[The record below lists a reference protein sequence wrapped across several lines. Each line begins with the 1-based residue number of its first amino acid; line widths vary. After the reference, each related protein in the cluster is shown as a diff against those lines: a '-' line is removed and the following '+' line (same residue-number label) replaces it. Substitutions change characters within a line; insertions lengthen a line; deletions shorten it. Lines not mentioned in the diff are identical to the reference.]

1 MESKR
6 KSLEWAIDELEKQKG
21 IISSKLEIANKREQT
36 SSIIAEVNAQKD
48 ALLKKITTLEEGLKT
63 TTELVADPLIKLE
76 EELDC
81 VTDKLEIAKDRL
93 VSLEQEQY
101 LEELGK
107 KLNGEFIPEQETFS
121 ESITSKTR
129 LSTTLN
135 KNSWNSLLN
144 TTMINLIPQTQ
155 HKAKIQVK

>member
-48 ALLKKITTLEEGLKT
+48 ALLEKITSLEEGLKT

-76 EELDC
+76 DELSC
-81 VTDKLEIAKDRL
+81 VTDKLEIANRL

-107 KLNGEFIPEQETFS
+107 KLNGEFFQQKNFS
-121 ESITSKTR
+121 ESV
-129 LSTTLN
+129 TL
-135 KNSWNSLLN
+135 KKLDFRHH
-144 TTMINLIPQTQ
+144 QQ
-155 HKAKIQVK
+155 